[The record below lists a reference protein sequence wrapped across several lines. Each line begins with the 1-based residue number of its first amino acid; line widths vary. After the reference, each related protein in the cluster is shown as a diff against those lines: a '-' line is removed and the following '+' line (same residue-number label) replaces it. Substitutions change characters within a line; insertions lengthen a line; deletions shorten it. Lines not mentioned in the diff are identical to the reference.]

1 MQRKIKINDQILFL
15 WNGWSGDE
23 DESIFD
29 GTVISIQKDTVT
41 VSILCG
47 YKSSSEDVK
56 LDKIVAIHDEKG
68 THNKFKGYSGKGF
81 VTELGKN
88 YLEN

>member
-23 DESIFD
+23 DEYIFD

-41 VSILCG
+41 V
-47 YKSSSEDVK
+47 
-56 LDKIVAIHDEKG
+56 AIHDEKG
-68 THNKFKGYSGKGF
+68 AHNKFKGYSGKGF
-81 VTELGKN
+81 VSELGKK